1 MRRLLLPLLVLIAT
15 SASAA
20 DIDLV
25 RQNYI
30 GYYTG
35 AGADVTAPRMHDA
48 LASLETEA
56 RNDTRAGFL
65 LSNGSWSD
73 LNYSETPS
81 GTWSPW
87 EHTKR
92 LIVMAK
98 AYRTPGQDLYRDPT
112 LRAEIESA
120 LSYTS
125 VYYGMTSFPNGN
137 WWFWTI
143 GVPLDLGPTLVLMR
157 GDIDPTVYN
166 NCVQAMYLR
175 IGSSPVSRGIVGP
188 VPVGE
193 NLAWSCFTHLTL
205 ALLKDDAS
213 MLAPV
218 RDAMA
223 NVTIASASAEG
234 IKPDLS
240 FQQHGAQL
248 YTGGYGGSF
257 ANDVAQ
263 YTLLTRGTGYALP
276 PASLASFNDYLAD
289 GVIWSLYGNYF
300 DVSVIS
306 REVARPSTSGF
317 NGLAALL
324 QGSTVVSPRQH
335 EIESAAAKMLQTWG
349 GLPIELAGLAT
360 NIEQSGITAAW
371 PSGHRHYW
379 MSDYAV
385 HRRDGWFASIKMFS
399 TRTKSGEN
407 TNEENLLGSRQA
419 DGRLYLVRDGD
430 TYYTHDVWPA
440 LDWTR
445 LPGITVEQNG
455 NAAND
460 TYGYGSNRFAGG
472 VSDGSN
478 GIAAMQLAP
487 LGSHMTANK
496 SWFFFDD
503 ALVCLAGAITSVSP
517 DHSETIVNQWPVRDA
532 SSQLLVDG
540 SPSATRWALLDG
552 IGYFFPTPAPLL
564 TKRETRSGSWA
575 ALGGSTDTTP
585 HSADVVTLWIDHGAA
600 PVDASTAYVV
610 APNATADMLRSWSA
624 NPPVSVL
631 ANSSDVAAVRDLRT
645 DALGIVFFDTYG
657 SVNGYSADAPAIV
670 YAVPNGSAL
679 LLHVADP
686 MANSTGVL
694 HVTVPGL
701 WSTSDAKIVTATARA
716 TTIEIPRNSG
726 QTAHVT
732 LTPPLGRR
740 RAVRAGS

>member
-1 MRRLLLPLLVLIAT
+1 LKRLLLGLVLLVAT

-25 RQNYI
+25 RENYA

-35 AGADVTAPRMHDA
+35 AGADVTAPRMRDA
-48 LASLETEA
+48 LAGLEAET

-65 LSNGSWSD
+65 LSDGSWSD
-73 LNYSETPS
+73 INYSETPS
-81 GTWSPW
+81 GSWSPW

-98 AYRTPGQDLYRDPT
+98 AYRTPGQGLYRDPA
-112 LRAEIESA
+112 LRTQIESA
-120 LSYTS
+120 LAYTS
-125 VYYGMTSFPNGN
+125 NYYGITKLPSGN

-157 GDIDPTVYN
+157 DDISKSVYDA
-166 NCVQAMYLR
+166 CVQEIYLR
-175 IGSSPVSRGIVGP
+175 IGSSPISRGIVGP

-193 NLAWSCFTHLTL
+193 NLVWSSFTHLTL
-205 ALLKDDAS
+205 ALLRDDPSILNA
-213 MLAPV
+213 V

-223 NVTIASASAEG
+223 GVTMPSASAEG
-234 IKPDLS
+234 IKPDGS

-248 YTGGYGGSF
+248 YTGGYGGSY
-257 ANDVAQ
+257 ANSVAQ

-276 PASLASFNDYLAD
+276 APSLASFNDYLAD

-324 QGSTVVSPRQH
+324 QGSTVASTRQR
-335 EIESAAAKMLQTWG
+335 EIQSAAAKMLQTWG

-360 NIEQSGITAAW
+360 NIERSGITGAW

-385 HRRDGWFASIKMFS
+385 HRRAGWFASIKMFS

-407 TNEENLLGSRQA
+407 TNDENILGSRQS
-419 DGRLYLVRDGD
+419 DGRLYLVLDGD

-460 TYGYGSNRFAGG
+460 SYGYGTNAFAGG
-472 VSDGSN
+472 ASDDRN

-487 LGSHMTANK
+487 VGSKLRANK

-503 ALVCLAGAITSVSP
+503 AIVCLGSAITLLNAN
-517 DHSETIVNQWPVRDA
+517 HAETIVNQWPLRDP
-532 SSQLLVDG
+532 SSQLMIDG
-540 SPSATRWALLDG
+540 PPAATRWALLDG
-552 IGYFFPTPAPLL
+552 IGYFFPTPTPLL
-564 TKRETRSGSWA
+564 TKRETRSGTWA
-575 ALGGSTDTTP
+575 ALGGSTDITP
-585 HSADVVTLWIDHGAA
+585 RSADVATLWIDHGPA
-600 PVDASTAYVV
+600 PANGTAEYVIV
-610 APNATADMLRSWSA
+610 PNATADTMRAWSA
-624 NPPVSVL
+624 DAPVSVI
-631 ANSSDVAAVRDLRT
+631 ANSYDISAVRDRRT
-645 DALGIVFFDTYG
+645 NALGIVFWTTYG
-657 SVNGYSADAPAIV
+657 SVNGYSVDAPAIV
-670 YAVPNGSAL
+670 YATPAGSTL
-679 LLHVADP
+679 ILHVADP
-686 MANSTGVL
+686 LANSSGVL

-701 WSTSDAKIVTATARA
+701 WGTPDAKVVSATTRA
-716 TTIEIPRNSG
+716 TTIEVPRSG
-726 QTAHVT
+726 GRTAHVT
-732 LTPPLGRR
+732 LTPLVTRR
-740 RAVRAGS
+740 RAARH

>member
-1 MRRLLLPLLVLIAT
+1 MRRLLLGLLVLVAT

-20 DIDLV
+20 DIDVV

-35 AGADVTAPRMHDA
+35 AGADITAPRMKNA

-56 RNDTRAGFL
+56 RNDIRPGFL

-81 GTWSPW
+81 GSWSPW

-98 AYRTPGQDLYRDPT
+98 AYRTPGQGLYNDQT
-112 LRAEIESA
+112 LRSQIQAV
-120 LSYTS
+120 LSYTG
-125 VYYGMTSFPNGN
+125 VYYGMSALPTGN

-166 NCVQAMYLR
+166 NCVQEIYLR
-175 IGSSPVSRGIVGP
+175 IGSSPTSRGIVGP
-188 VPVGE
+188 VPTGE

-223 NVTIASASAEG
+223 GVTMASATVEG
-234 IKPDLS
+234 IKPDAS

-276 PASLASFNDYLAD
+276 PDSLASFIDYLAD

-324 QGSTVVSPRQH
+324 QGSTVVSPRQR
-335 EIESAAAKMLQTWG
+335 EIQSAAAKMLQTWG

-360 NIEQSGITAAW
+360 NIEQSGVAAAW

-385 HRRDGWFASIKMFS
+385 HRRDGWFASVKMFS

-407 TNEENLLGSRQA
+407 TNNENLLGSRQS
-419 DGRLYLVRDGD
+419 DGRLYVVRDGD
-430 TYYTHDVWPA
+430 TYYTRNVWPA

-472 VSDGSN
+472 VSDGNN

-487 LGSHMTANK
+487 IGAHMTANK

-503 ALVCLAGAITSVSP
+503 AIVCLAGAITSTDSNHV
-517 DHSETIVNQWPVRDA
+517 ETIVNQWPVHDS
-532 SSQLLVDG
+532 SSQLIVDG
-540 SPSATRWALLDG
+540 TLAATRWALLDG
-552 IGYFFPTPAPLL
+552 VGYFFPTPAPLL
-564 TKRETRSGSWA
+564 TKRETRSGTWA

-585 HSADVVTLWIDHGAA
+585 YSADVVTLWIDHG
-600 PVDASTAYVV
+600 PMPMDASTVYVI
-610 APNATADMLRSWSA
+610 APNATSDTLRAWSA
-624 NPPVSVL
+624 NPPVSIVT
-631 ANSSDVAAVRDLRT
+631 NNYDVAAVRDLRT
-645 DALGIVFFDTYG
+645 NALGIVFFTTYG
-657 SVNGYSADAPAIV
+657 NVNGYTADAPAIV
-670 YAVPNGSAL
+670 YAVPTASGLA
-679 LLHVADP
+679 LHVADP
-686 MANSTGVL
+686 AANSSGVL
-694 HVTVPGL
+694 HMTVPGA
-701 WSTSDAKIVTATARA
+701 WSTTDAKVVSATSRA
-716 TTIEIPRNSG
+716 TTLEIPRNGG
-726 QTAHVT
+726 QTT
-732 LTPPLGRR
+732 DINLTPLVIRR
-740 RAVRAGS
+740 RAARH

>member
-1 MRRLLLPLLVLIAT
+1 MRHLLLGLLVLVAT
-15 SASAA
+15 SVSAA
-20 DIDLV
+20 DIDTV

-35 AGADVTAPRMHDA
+35 AGADVSAPRMKDA
-48 LASLETEA
+48 LAALEAEA
-56 RNDTRAGFL
+56 RNDIRPGFL
-65 LSNGSWSD
+65 LANGSWSD
-73 LNYSETPS
+73 INYSETPS

-92 LIVMAK
+92 LVVMAK
-98 AYRTPGQDLYRDPT
+98 AYRTPGQGLYHDQT
-112 LRAEIESA
+112 LRGQIEAA
-120 LSYTS
+120 LSYTG
-125 VYYGMTSFPNGN
+125 VYYGLKSLPTGN

-157 GDIDPTVYN
+157 ADIDPTVYS
-166 NCVQAMYLR
+166 NCVQEIYLR
-175 IGSSPVSRGIVGP
+175 IGSSPTSRGIVGP
-188 VPVGE
+188 VPTGE
-193 NLAWSCFTHLTL
+193 NLAWSCFMHLTL
-205 ALLKDDAS
+205 GLLKDDAS
-213 MLAPV
+213 LLAPV

-223 NVTIASASAEG
+223 SVTMASASAEG
-234 IKPDLS
+234 IKPDAS
-240 FQQHGAQL
+240 FQQHGSQL

-335 EIESAAAKMLQTWG
+335 EIESAAAKMLQSWG

-360 NIEQSGITAAW
+360 NIEQSGIAAAW
-371 PSGHRHYW
+371 PAGHRHYW

-385 HRRDGWFASIKMFS
+385 HRRDGWFASVKMFS

-407 TNEENLLGSRQA
+407 TNNENLLGSRQS

-460 TYGYGSNRFAGG
+460 SYGYGSNRFAGG
-472 VSDGSN
+472 VSDGTN

-487 LGSHMTANK
+487 LGTRMTANK

-503 ALVCLAGAITSVSP
+503 AIVCLAGAITSADSNHV
-517 DHSETIVNQWPVRDA
+517 ETIVNQWPVRDA
-532 SSQLLVDG
+532 SSQLIVDG
-540 SPSATRWALLDG
+540 TASATRWALLDG
-552 IGYFFPTPAPLL
+552 IGYFFPTPAPLQ
-564 TKRETRSGSWA
+564 TKRETRSGTWA

-585 HSADVVTLWIDHGAA
+585 RTADVVTLWIDHG
-600 PVDASTAYVV
+600 PLPMDASTEYVI
-610 APNATADMLRSWSA
+610 APNATADTLRAWSA
-624 NPPVSVL
+624 NPPVSIL
-631 ANSSDVAAVRDLRT
+631 ANDYDVAAVRDLRT
-645 DALGIVFFDTYG
+645 NALGIVFFTTYG
-657 SVNGYSADAPAIV
+657 NVNGYTADAPAIV
-670 YAVPNGSAL
+670 YAVPNGSL
-679 LLHVADP
+679 LTLHVADP
-686 MANSTGVL
+686 TGNSSGVL
-694 HVTVPGL
+694 HVTVPGS
-701 WSTSDAKIVTATARA
+701 WSTADAKVVSATSRA
-716 TTIEIPRNSG
+716 TTLEIPRSGG
-726 QTAHVT
+726 QTTSVT
-732 LTPPLGRR
+732 LTPLAIRR
-740 RAVRAGS
+740 RAAQH

>member
-1 MRRLLLPLLVLIAT
+1 LRRLLLGLLVLVAST
-15 SASAA
+15 ASAA
-20 DIDLV
+20 DLDV
-25 RQNYI
+25 ARQNYI

-35 AGADVTAPRMHDA
+35 AGADITAPRMRDA
-48 LASLETEA
+48 LASLEAEA
-56 RNDTRAGFL
+56 RNDTQTGFL
-65 LSNGSWSD
+65 LTNGSWSD
-73 LNYSETPS
+73 INYSDIPS

-98 AYRTPGQDLYRDPT
+98 AYNTPGQGLYRDAT
-112 LRAEIESA
+112 LRTQIEAA
-120 LSYTS
+120 LKYTS
-125 VYYGMTSFPNGN
+125 VYYGVTSLPNGN

-157 GDIDPTVYN
+157 NDLDPNVYN
-166 NCVQAMYLR
+166 SCVQEIALR
-175 IGSSPVSRGIVGP
+175 IGSSPTGRGIVGP

-205 ALLKDDAS
+205 GLLKDDAS
-213 MLAPV
+213 MLASV

-223 NVTIASASAEG
+223 GVTLASASAEG
-234 IKPDLS
+234 IKPDRS
-240 FQQHGAQL
+240 FQQHGSQL

-276 PASLASFNDYLAD
+276 AASLASFNDYLAD

-324 QGSTVVSPRQH
+324 QGSTVVSPRQQ
-335 EIESAAAKMLQTWG
+335 EIQTAAAKMLQTWG

-360 NIEQSGITAAW
+360 NIEQANITAAW

-379 MSDYAV
+379 MSDYAI
-385 HRRDGWFASIKMFS
+385 HRRDGWFASVKMFS

-407 TNEENLLGSRQA
+407 TNDENLLGSRQS

-430 TYYTHDVWPA
+430 TYYTHNVWPA

-472 VSDGSN
+472 VSDDRN

-487 LGSHMTANK
+487 LGSKTTANK

-503 ALVCLAGAITSVSP
+503 AIVCLTGAITSLSP
-517 DHSETIVNQWPVRDA
+517 YHVETVVNQWPVRDP
-532 SSQLLVDG
+532 SSQLIIDG
-540 SPSATRWALLDG
+540 TPSATRWALLDG
-552 IGYFFPTPAPLL
+552 IGYFFPTPAPIL

-575 ALGGSTDTTP
+575 ALGGSTDTRP
-585 HSADVVTLWIDHGAA
+585 YSADIATLWIDHGPGAMN
-600 PVDASTAYVV
+600 ASAEYVI
-610 APNATADMLRSWSA
+610 APNATSDTLRAWAAS
-624 NPPVSVL
+624 PPVSVI
-631 ANSSDVAAVRDLRT
+631 ANSYDVAAVRDLRT
-645 DALGIVFFDTYG
+645 NALGIVFYTTYG
-657 SVNGYSADAPAIV
+657 SVDGYSVDAPAIV

-679 LLHVADP
+679 TLHVADP
-686 MANSTGVL
+686 LANSSGVL
-694 HVTVPGL
+694 HVTVPGM
-701 WSTSDAKIVTATARA
+701 WSAAGAKVTAV
-716 TTIEIPRNSG
+716 TTRSTTLEIPRNSG
-726 QTAHVT
+726 QTTHVS
-732 LTPPLGRR
+732 LTPLAGRR
-740 RAVRAGS
+740 RAAAH